1 MANGSCPRGGM
12 RWKLFGESF
21 KNKELCS
28 FFFYGKEDGKKEMIK
43 REIATFRKGFGEG
56 DLESSK
62 IVLLF
67 YNKEANLG
75 LLSHYSIVYSSI
87 KILSASK

>member
-1 MANGSCPRGGM
+1 M
-12 RWKLFGESF
+12 FV
-21 KNKELCS
+21 
-28 FFFYGKEDGKKEMIK
+28 FFYEKEDGKKEMIK

-75 LLSHYSIVYSSI
+75 SLSHYSIVHSSI
-87 KILSASK
+87 KILSASKWS

>member
-1 MANGSCPRGGM
+1 M
-12 RWKLFGESF
+12 FV
-21 KNKELCS
+21 
-28 FFFYGKEDGKKEMIK
+28 FFNGKEDGKKEMIK
-43 REIATFRKGFGEG
+43 REIVTFRKGFGEG

-75 LLSHYSIVYSSI
+75 SLSHYSIVHSSI
-87 KILSASK
+87 KILSASKWS